1 MDSIGQLAAG
11 MLQMRRHSECQIE
24 VYLMTTSCRDG
35 SSQSCVF
42 EPQASLQGDNARLQ
56 NYLQESTQEL
66 NVVSER
72 VNRGET
78 VDHESRDWIL
88 TQVNFIVDT
97 MGNEG
102 LEIGDELRSDLLQ
115 LLLAFAN
122 LNEQIRRQTAA

>member
-1 MDSIGQLAAG
+1 
-11 MLQMRRHSECQIE
+11 
-24 VYLMTTSCRDG
+24 MTTSCRDG
-35 SSQSCVF
+35 SSQSCVI

-72 VNRGET
+72 VNLGET

>member
-1 MDSIGQLAAG
+1 
-11 MLQMRRHSECQIE
+11 
-24 VYLMTTSCRDG
+24 MTTSCRDG
-35 SSQSCVF
+35 YSQGCVL
-42 EPQASLQGDNARLQ
+42 EPGASFQGDNGRLQ
-56 NYLQESTQEL
+56 NYLLESTQEL
-66 NVVSER
+66 NVVSGR
-72 VNRGET
+72 LDRGET

-102 LEIGDELRSDLLQ
+102 LELGDELRSDLLQ